1 MCDVIHTARR
11 RAATGKTPLQVG
23 QNTKNTYTR
32 TAHTHLTFSVGADE
46 TSFNKPCESNACE
59 PRCFQS
65 KKESIEGKVS
75 PRMKKSKKARVEVCK
90 LRG

>member
-1 MCDVIHTARR
+1 
-11 RAATGKTPLQVG
+11 
-23 QNTKNTYTR
+23 
-32 TAHTHLTFSVGADE
+32 VGADE
-46 TSFNKPCESNACE
+46 TSFNKPYESNACD

-65 KKESIEGKVS
+65 KKETIEGKVS